1 MEPIKSENE
10 IRIYVACLAA
20 YNIGCLHGVWIDATA
35 DIDDIQDQINSML
48 ESSPAKDA
56 EEYAI
61 HDFEGY
67 GSYHLSEYDGI
78 KSAHEIACFIEE
90 YGDIGAELISQA
102 FSTLEEAQKAM
113 EEDYRGVYVSL
124 ADFAQELTEETSE
137 VPSHLEFYIDYE
149 SMARDMEMS
158 GDIFTIETG
167 YQEVHVF
174 LTQ

>member
-1 MEPIKSENE
+1 MSNE

-20 YNIGCLHGVWIDATA
+20 YNSGYLHGVWIDATEGV
-35 DIDDIQDQINSML
+35 DDIQEQINSML
-48 ESSPAKDA
+48 ESSPVEDA

-67 GSYHLSEYDGI
+67 GSYRLSEYEGI
-78 KSAHEIACFIEE
+78 ESAHEIACFIEE
-90 YGDIGAELISQA
+90 HGEIAAELISH

-113 EEDYRGVYVSL
+113 EEDYQGEYASL
-124 ADFAQELTEETSE
+124 SDYAQEITEETSE
-137 VPSHLEFYIDYE
+137 VPSHLEFYIDYDR
-149 SMARDMEMS
+149 MGRDMEMS

-174 LTQ
+174 WNR